1 MKIVAYNPPTKHL
14 EKSYLGRSY
23 AAGTTSFLV
32 KNSDRF
38 VVGQRILLGE
48 MGRERSEIL
57 TVDTIANAKTI
68 TTTTGSEF
76 PHDADDPVYALE
88 YDQVRIY
95 RSTSGVNGAYN
106 LLATVDIDVDNAD
119 NATYYNDVNALNTY
133 FYRIAYYDSVEDM
146 ESERT
151 DPIAAAGYDPRALG
165 TIIPEVAKEI
175 RDPDFLEVD
184 LDLWLIWMNNT
195 NADLIT
201 QAKRPYRFL
210 KSKVTL
216 DAEEGDPLIPLPAD
230 LWKIDFIEVNE
241 STPAMSRVYR
251 PKMVSATE
259 ARFQLAQYINPG
271 DYVTAV
277 AVDDEAR
284 ELIYYPAARTLR
296 LGAFTLHYYK
306 DFTRFTSL
314 ADIIEAPNSLVY
326 KLGLKTNYYF
336 WKADDDN
343 KYMVKAKDYQNQ
355 YNTEILKLQRE
366 KNIMADGPRGMGPDR
381 KKYLQFGGRRYRQ

>member
-38 VVGQRILLGE
+38 VAGQRILLGE

-76 PHDADDPVYALE
+76 PHDADDPAYALE
-88 YDQVRIY
+88 YDKVRIY

-284 ELIYYPAARTLR
+284 KLIYYPAARTLR

-326 KLGLKTNYYF
+326 KLGLKMNYYF

-381 KKYLQFGGRRYRQ
+381 KKYLQWGGRRYRQ

>member
-343 KYMVKAKDYQNQ
+343 KYMMKAKDYQNQ

>member
-88 YDQVRIY
+88 YDKVRIY

-106 LLATVDIDVDNAD
+106 LLTAVDIDVDNAD

-277 AVDDEAR
+277 AVDDEDR

-326 KLGLKTNYYF
+326 KLGLKMNYYF

-381 KKYLQFGGRRYRQ
+381 KKYLQWGGRRYRQ

>member
-76 PHDADDPVYALE
+76 RHDADDPVYALQ

-151 DPIAAAGYDPRALG
+151 DPIA
-165 TIIPEVAKEI
+165 KEI
-175 RDPDFLEVD
+175 KDADFLEVD
-184 LDLWLIWMNNT
+184 LDLWLIWMNNI
-195 NADLIT
+195 NDDLIT

-210 KSKVTL
+210 KAVAML
-216 DAEEGDPLIPLPAD
+216 NAEENEHAADLPED
-230 LWKIDFIEVNE
+230 LWKIDYIEVNE

-259 ARFQLAQYINPG
+259 ARFQLSQIVNPG
-271 DYVTAV
+271 DYITAI
-277 AVDDEAR
+277 AVDDVAR
-284 ELIYYPAARTLR
+284 QILFYPAARTLR

-306 DFTRFTSL
+306 NFTRFTSL
-314 ADIIEAPNSLVY
+314 ADIVEAPNTLVY
-326 KLGLKTNYYF
+326 KLGLKMNYYF
-336 WKADDDN
+336 LKADDDS

-355 YNTEILKLQRE
+355 YSTEVLKLQRE
-366 KNIMADGPRGMGPDR
+366 KNIMADGPRGMGPDL
-381 KKYLQFGGRRYRQ
+381 KKYLQWGGRRYRQ